1 MTFDPFGDFE
11 ARGYL
16 RNIFGEKNPHII
28 KRLEHHAFRLH
39 VADALEALRARSSLR
54 YGDVLDTHRRLFSDY
69 YPWAGRDR
77 LTILPDLAV
86 GKAGRYNIF
95 AHPQDIRRAVEH
107 ALGPDPST
115 MNSRPGEVI
124 GLLAC
129 AHPFV
134 DGNGRTLMVSMPIS
148 RAGRTF
154 ISNGSISISCLI
166 SRR

>member
-16 RNIFGEKNPHII
+16 RNIFGERNPDII

-39 VADALEALRARSSLR
+39 VPEALEALRARSSLR

-69 YPWAGRDR
+69 YPWAGQDR

-86 GKAGRYNIF
+86 GKAGRYDIF

-107 ALGPDPST
+107 ALGLGLDPST
-115 MNSRPGEVI
+115 MKARPGEVM
-124 GLLAC
+124 GLLAY
-129 AHPFV
+129 AHPFLDPDGVHV
-134 DGNGRTLMVSMPIS
+134 DLAR
-148 RAGRTF
+148 RAGHSYRM
-154 ISNGSISISCLI
+154 GAYP
-166 SRR
+166 